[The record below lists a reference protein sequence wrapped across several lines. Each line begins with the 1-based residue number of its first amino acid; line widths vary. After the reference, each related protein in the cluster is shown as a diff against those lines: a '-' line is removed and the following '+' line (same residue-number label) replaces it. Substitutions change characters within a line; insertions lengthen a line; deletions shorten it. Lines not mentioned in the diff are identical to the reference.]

1 MIFLSIPLFLL
12 TLNLFLFLQGLVI
25 NKAIKHDDEGYE
37 DVEEYW
43 NNVDVIKFN
52 NTKSAVSVS
61 NDVED
66 SEDDTPDFNYDTSID
81 EDDDGSYLPLE
92 DSKIT
97 TSKSYYSIT
106 KYIIPV

>member
-1 MIFLSIPLFLL
+1 M
-12 TLNLFLFLQGLVI
+12 
-25 NKAIKHDDEGYE
+25 
-37 DVEEYW
+37 
-43 NNVDVIKFN
+43 IKFN